1 MRLPEVNSGSWVFVN
16 LFIKGDCGMQVVLT
30 IVGKDKVGI
39 TARVTN
45 ALAEMNINII
55 NINQNI
61 MQGFFNMVLIA
72 DMEGA
77 NVTLARAREV
87 MVQLGEEIGVEIR
100 LQSEEIFTAMH
111 RI

>member
-1 MRLPEVNSGSWVFVN
+1 MR
-16 LFIKGDCGMQVVLT
+16 VVLT

-39 TARVTN
+39 TAKVSN

-72 DMEGA
+72 DMAEA
-77 NVTLARAREV
+77 NVPIAEARDKMAA
-87 MVQLGEEIGVEIR
+87 LGEEIGVEIR
-100 LQSEEIFTAMH
+100 LQSEEIFNAMH

>member
-1 MRLPEVNSGSWVFVN
+1 MR
-16 LFIKGDCGMQVVLT
+16 VVLT

-39 TARVTN
+39 TAKVSN

-55 NINQNI
+55 NINQHI

-72 DMEGA
+72 DMAEA
-77 NVTLARAREV
+77 NVPIAEARDKMAA
-87 MVQLGEEIGVEIR
+87 LGVEIGVEIR
-100 LQSEEIFTAMH
+100 LQSEEIFSAMH

>member
-1 MRLPEVNSGSWVFVN
+1 
-16 LFIKGDCGMQVVLT
+16 MQVVLT

-39 TARVTN
+39 TAKVTN

-77 NVTLARAREV
+77 NVNLADARQR

>member
-1 MRLPEVNSGSWVFVN
+1 MR
-16 LFIKGDCGMQVVLT
+16 VVLT

-39 TARVTN
+39 TAKVSN

-72 DMEGA
+72 DMADA
-77 NVTLARAREV
+77 NVPIAEARDKMAA
-87 MVQLGEEIGVEIR
+87 LGVEIGVEIR
-100 LQSEEIFTAMH
+100 LQSEEIFSAMH

>member
-1 MRLPEVNSGSWVFVN
+1 MR
-16 LFIKGDCGMQVVLT
+16 VVLT

-39 TARVTN
+39 TAKVSN

-72 DMEGA
+72 DMAEA
-77 NVTLARAREV
+77 NVSIAEARDKMAA
-87 MVQLGEEIGVEIR
+87 LGEEIGVEIR
-100 LQSEEIFTAMH
+100 LQSEEIFSAMH

>member
-1 MRLPEVNSGSWVFVN
+1 
-16 LFIKGDCGMQVVLT
+16 MQVVLT

-61 MQGFFNMVLIA
+61 MQGFFNMVLIGDLDNA
-72 DMEGA
+72 AVSVEA
-77 NVTLARAREV
+77 LKEKATA
-87 MVQLGEEIGVEIR
+87 LGKELGVEIR
-100 LQSEEIFTAMH
+100 VQSEQIFTAMH

>member
-1 MRLPEVNSGSWVFVN
+1 MR
-16 LFIKGDCGMQVVLT
+16 VVLT
-30 IVGKDKVGI
+30 IVGKDKIGI
-39 TARVTN
+39 TAKVSN

-72 DMEGA
+72 DMAEA
-77 NVTLARAREV
+77 NVPIAEARDKMAA
-87 MVQLGEEIGVEIR
+87 LGEEIGVEIR
-100 LQSEEIFTAMH
+100 LQSEEIFSAMH

>member
-1 MRLPEVNSGSWVFVN
+1 
-16 LFIKGDCGMQVVLT
+16 MQVVLT

-39 TARVTN
+39 TAKVTN

-77 NVTLARAREV
+77 SVTLAEAREV
-87 MVQLGEEIGVEIR
+87 MVKLGEEIGVEIR